1 MAKDTL
7 SKYLKSGLP
16 YKEFRFILRITQLMP
31 RRIPDYPDAY
41 AEWNA
46 ISSFGSIISVVATV
60 LFGYI
65 IYDLF
70 INGKPV
76 ANSPWEM
83 PEYFESMIDL
93 RENREIVSEA
103 AESLEWAMK
112 SPAEYHAFEEV
123 PTEFEK

>member
-1 MAKDTL
+1 
-7 SKYLKSGLP
+7 
-16 YKEFRFILRITQLMP
+16 MP
-31 RRIPDYPDAY
+31 RRIPDYADAY

-46 ISSFGSIISVVATV
+46 ISSFGSIISLVATV

-70 INGKPV
+70 INGQPV

-93 RENREIVSEA
+93 RETREIGTEV
-103 AESLEWAMK
+103 AESLEWALG
-112 SPAEYHAFEEV
+112 SPVAFHGFEEV
-123 PTEFEK
+123 PTECDKF

>member
-1 MAKDTL
+1 
-7 SKYLKSGLP
+7 
-16 YKEFRFILRITQLMP
+16 MP
-31 RRIPDYPDAY
+31 RRIPDYADAY

-76 ANSPWEM
+76 ANSPWEA

-93 RENREIVSEA
+93 RETRDIGFEVA
-103 AESLEWAMK
+103 TSLEWATE
-112 SPAEYHAFEEV
+112 SPIPFHAFDEV
-123 PTEFEK
+123 PTEFDKN

>member
-1 MAKDTL
+1 
-7 SKYLKSGLP
+7 
-16 YKEFRFILRITQLMP
+16 MP

-46 ISSFGSIISVVATV
+46 ISSYGSIVSVIATI

-65 IYDLF
+65 LYDLF

-83 PEYFESMIDL
+83 AEYFESMIDL
-93 RENREIVSEA
+93 RENREIVTEA
-103 AESLEWAMK
+103 AESLEWAIE
-112 SPAEYHAFEEV
+112 SPCPFHAFEEV

>member
-1 MAKDTL
+1 
-7 SKYLKSGLP
+7 
-16 YKEFRFILRITQLMP
+16 MP

-46 ISSFGSIISVVATV
+46 ISSYGSIVSVIATA

-76 ANSPWEM
+76 TNSPWEM
-83 PEYFESMIDL
+83 AEYFESMIDL
-93 RENREIVSEA
+93 RENRDIVTEA
-103 AESLEWAMK
+103 AESLEWAIK
-112 SPAEYHAFEEV
+112 SPCSFHAFDEV